1 MSWEFRLLS
10 NEMVWECDWDDCPE
24 TVTDPSTTSITRLD
38 AKERMPADWSGMLIT
53 SMGDGDYA
61 AVLCPAHADSI
72 KRMVFDRMQLHN
84 GDVVG
89 Y

>member
-1 MSWEFRLLS
+1 MSAEQLGPNLIKW
-10 NEMVWECDWDDCPE
+10 NCDWADCPE
-24 TVTDPSTTSITRLD
+24 TITHEAPIYSASDLK
-38 AKERMPADWSGMLIT
+38 AAMPVEWSGMLIT

-72 KRMVFDRMQLHN
+72 KRMVFDRMESINKHA
-84 GDVVG
+84 VG